1 MTSTSFSFSSHLLS
15 VSLLLFLLFV
25 FFSPFNLTFLSLLSL
40 HFVLSPFNLTF
51 SLPLSL
57 LFVLYEYF
65 FLLLIIPSR
74 CPLSLLYVLY
84 KYFFTPLIFPPRYL
98 SLFIP
103 SVISAIKP
111 LAHHPLNGRAPS
123 LPALTVALVSAVQL
137 LWCSLVR
144 HCSFVHLM
152 RAHDGTLWGGRIACW
167 WLCLMHGSVCE
178 KGHSFPVSLQP
189 RVECKTWCLAFHPRP
204 CNVLPDGPLVMQI
217 MQPDARLF
225 PA

>member
-98 SLFIP
+98 RLFLFRP
-103 SVISAIKP
+103 SYQPSNRSPITHLTA
-111 LAHHPLNGRAPS
+111 AHPLCPPS
-123 LPALTVALVSAVQL
+123 QL
-137 LWCSLVR
+137 RWYLLYNYCGVLWFGIV
-144 HCSFVHLM
+144 
-152 RAHDGTLWGGRIACW
+152 
-167 WLCLMHGSVCE
+167 
-178 KGHSFPVSLQP
+178 HSF
-189 RVECKTWCLAFHPRP
+189 
-204 CNVLPDGPLVMQI
+204 I
-217 MQPDARLF
+217 
-225 PA
+225 